1 MEIRNAQM
9 TDLPEILKLY
19 AEARAFMQ
27 ATGNGTQW
35 GTSYPPVEQIEADI
49 RAGKSYVCEADGV
62 LAGVFYFSEEPD
74 PDYAKIY
81 EGSWI
86 GTGTYHVMHRVAA
99 PGRVKGVGSF
109 CIHWCAEHSH
119 GDLRIDTYQNNL
131 PMQHVLEKIGFTRCG
146 KIYLANGEERQAFEF
161 LPKTI

>member
-1 MEIRNAQM
+1 
-9 TDLPEILKLY
+9 
-19 AEARAFMQ
+19 MQ

-86 GTGTYHVMHRVAA
+86 GTENISCHA
-99 PGRVKGVGSF
+99 PGGSAGPCEGGWF
-109 CIHWCAEHSH
+109 
-119 GDLRIDTYQNNL
+119 
-131 PMQHVLEKIGFTRCG
+131 
-146 KIYLANGEERQAFEF
+146 F
-161 LPKTI
+161 LHPLVRRAQSWRFAD

>member
-1 MEIRNAQM
+1 M
-9 TDLPEILKLY
+9 
-19 AEARAFMQ
+19 
-27 ATGNGTQW
+27 
-35 GTSYPPVEQIEADI
+35 
-49 RAGKSYVCEADGV
+49 
-62 LAGVFYFSEEPD
+62 AGVFYFSEEPD

-119 GDLRIDTYQNNL
+119 GDLRIDTHRNNL

-146 KIYLANGEERQAFEF
+146 KIYLANGEERLAFEL